1 MRTVITHIYNE
12 EFLLPWWLKHHTQ
25 IFDHGIVIDYGSTDN
40 SVEIC
45 KKYAPNWSVVNSRN
59 LEFDAVLCDFE
70 VMNYE
75 YHITGFK
82 IALTVTEFL
91 IGSKHTLDQF
101 EKLSLGS
108 YINGCMIPLVEM
120 NDLYPGEIP
129 SYDLPLQAQ
138 KFHGSFNS
146 SGRLYHRAPVA
157 LYGLGRHNAYVSN
170 IHASLDLLILKYSF
184 SPWCKE
190 LIDRKLQIKDKR
202 SKNDQIA
209 RNGIHH
215 GYTLE
220 QWEEKKA
227 LEIDKVKN
235 YNKHIKLIENLNGD
249 TNITNG
255 DYYIK
260 TFVDRF
266 VYFNELTNFFL
277 HDTFVSGN
285 LNLILRINDN
295 DAYFYCIDDNDIE
308 HILNVGKQIKI
319 DIIQDNKVSIILDE
333 SFYLM
338 TDHYGIM
345 NTTDTPTERTVF
357 YLFKK

>member
-25 IFDHGIVIDYGSTDN
+25 IFDHGIIIDYGSTDN

-59 LEFDAVLCDFE
+59 SEFDAVLCDFE

-91 IGSKHTLDQF
+91 IGSKYTLDQF
-101 EKLSLGS
+101 EKLSLKTT
-108 YINGCMIPLVEM
+108 INGWVLPIIEM
-120 NDLYPGEIP
+120 HDLYPGEIP

-138 KFHGSFNS
+138 KFHGRDID

-170 IHASLDLLILKYSF
+170 LHASENLLILKYAF

-202 SKNDQIA
+202 SKNDEMFGT
-209 RNGIHH
+209 GIQHTF
-215 GYTLE
+215 TLE

-227 LEIDKVKN
+227 LVIDKVKN

-249 TNITNG
+249 INITNG

-266 VYFNELTNFFL
+266 VYFKESTNSFL

-285 LNLILRINDN
+285 LNVILRITDN
-295 DAYFYCIDDNDIE
+295 EGYFYYIDDNEIE

-338 TDHYGIM
+338 TDHHGKM
-345 NTTDTPTERTVF
+345 NTTDTPSERTVF